1 MPEFKIALPTY
12 NVLTDTNSDHFSL
25 IADDDNVLIK
35 EKTRGSVD
43 IAAYDDTTI
52 SHNLGYVPL
61 VFVFVKDVDDSNRWK
76 LVPHFQGIG
85 DIPRYYYLVTTSD
98 VTIYNAN
105 FAEVTATF
113 KYFIFY
119 DELTSGAPSIT
130 ESGSIIKATKSGTNA
145 LTNTNP
151 NNFVV
156 HSNLNTFKILK
167 EGSSDV
173 THTAYD
179 TSRHSIN
186 HGLSGYS
193 PSTMLLFVQF
203 PDGSTGFC
211 MGTGGVIS
219 KDEYYKVSDVYI
231 DSTKIDFL
239 IESFGDGT
247 DFKFKYYILEAPMD
261 SSSGITLDLSEH
273 KIRVAKSG
281 YNALTDTN
289 PDHYTFLS
297 GFNTLKY
304 FTSGSQNITI
314 VGDTTYKQ
322 TVVTI
327 PHNLGYVPV
336 FFVEVQISFLVSGYA
351 FVPIINQAG
360 ILFDVRGE
368 AWADDTNIYLRMTNL
383 SDGDSI
389 TANFVY
395 KIFKNNLGF

>member
-1 MPEFKIALPTY
+1 MPEFKTALPGY
-12 NVLTDTNSDHFSL
+12 NALTDTDSDHFSL
-25 IADDDNVLIK
+25 IADSNNVLIK
-35 EKTRGSVD
+35 EKTRGSID
-43 IAAYDDTTI
+43 IDAYGEETI
-52 SHNLGYVPL
+52 SHGLGYVPL
-61 VFVFVKDVDDSNRWK
+61 IFVFVKDVDDSNRWK

-85 DIPRYYYLVTTSD
+85 DIPRYYYLVTTSN

-105 FAEVTATF
+105 FAEETATF

-119 DELTSGAPSIT
+119 DEVTSGAPSIT
-130 ESGSIIKATKSGTNA
+130 ESGAIVKATKSGVNA

-151 NNFVV
+151 NNFVI

-167 EGSSDV
+167 EGNSNV
-173 THTAYD
+173 THAAYD
-179 TSRHSIN
+179 ISRHSIN

-193 PSTMLLFVQF
+193 PSTMLLFVEF

-219 KDEYYKVSDVYI
+219 KNEYYKVSDVYI

-239 IESFGDGT
+239 IESFADGT
-247 DFKFKYYILEAPMD
+247 AFKFKYYILEAPMD
-261 SSSGITLDLSEH
+261 SSSGITLDLSKH

-289 PDHYTFLS
+289 PDHYSFLS
-297 GFNTLKY
+297 GLNTLKY
-304 FTSGSQNITI
+304 FASGSQNINI
-314 VGDTTYKQ
+314 VGDTSYKQ
-322 TVVTI
+322 TTVTI
-327 PHNLGYVPV
+327 AHNLGYVPV

-351 FVPIINQAG
+351 FAPIINQAG
-360 ILFDVRGE
+360 GTFDVRGE

-383 SDGDSI
+383 SSDDI

-395 KIFKNNLGF
+395 KVFKNNLGF